1 MVDIVATERQTFKLR
16 LLAILLIG
24 LSYFLVG
31 PDGNAGAVV
40 ALAMV
45 YLLYAVA
52 LHELLPRWPRP
63 ELVYAMI
70 TVDAVFLG
78 MVYYWSGN
86 AANLVIVLFPLT
98 VPFYALFGAYNT
110 AFFAATALLVSLA
123 VAQTVSGR
131 PLTNPAFLTQI
142 PLFYLLAAL
151 SGYLAQGRI
160 RRLEE
165 QDALQRL
172 VRLEN
177 GARSLSGAVR
187 TIQEAADLSLM
198 LQELVRTAP
207 GLTGLP
213 ECLISLLDRKSGALV
228 SRATTTDI
236 SRFGV
241 DRLDY
246 LVEWPRDGSLTNDV
260 LASHQPIA
268 LREAGDGNLRLPPW
282 AERLNVQAALAVPM
296 TSRGVDVG
304 VLFFYGVPTGYAF
317 TDHEVTLAQTFAD
330 IVALVAVNAQ
340 FYEDVQVTIAATLSE
355 LRPVL
360 APSQA
365 PRQRKLTLMELGDL
379 IVDIPNRQ
387 AKISGKPTNLTP
399 TEFDLLAVLA
409 ENSGHVVDQ
418 DTLLRRVWGEDYNGR
433 STVVDVGVHRLRRK
447 IENGAGAPRRIITV
461 RGSGYMLV
469 PGSALARQEEER

>member
-1 MVDIVATERQTFKLR
+1 MADIVTTERQTFKLR
-16 LLAILLIG
+16 LLAVLLVA
-24 LSYFLVG
+24 LSYFVVG
-31 PDGNAGAVV
+31 PDGNAAGVV
-40 ALAMV
+40 ALAV
-45 YLLYAVA
+45 IYLLYAIVA
-52 LHELLPRWPRP
+52 HELLPRWSRS

-70 TVDAVFLG
+70 VIDAVFLG
-78 MVYYWSGN
+78 MIYHWSGN

-98 VPFYALFGAYNT
+98 VPFYAVFGAYNT
-110 AFFAATALLVSLA
+110 GFFAATALLVTLA
-123 VAQTVSGR
+123 VSQTASGR

-165 QDALQRL
+165 QEALQRL

-198 LQELVRTAP
+198 LQELVESAP
-207 GLTGLP
+207 DLTGLP

-228 SRATTTDI
+228 SRAATTDI
-236 SRFGV
+236 SRLGV

-246 LVEWPRDGSLTNDV
+246 VVEWPRDNSLSEEV

-268 LREAGDGNLRLPPW
+268 LREITNESLTLPPW
-282 AERLNVQAALAVPM
+282 AERLKVEAVLAVPM
-296 TSRGVDVG
+296 ASREVDAGVV
-304 VLFFYGVPTGYAF
+304 FFYGVPAGYAF
-317 TDHEVTLAQTFAD
+317 SDHEVTLAQRFAN

-360 APSQA
+360 APRQA

-379 IVDIPNRQ
+379 VVDIPNRQ
-387 AKISGKPTNLTP
+387 AKIGGKATNLTP

-418 DTLLRRVWGEDYNGR
+418 ETLLRRVWGDDYNGR

-447 IENGAGAPRRIITV
+447 IEDADGAPRRIITV

>member
-31 PDGNAGAVV
+31 PDGNAGGVV

-52 LHELLPRWPRP
+52 LHEFLPRWPRP